1 MTFQTPQDP
10 QRANYAWMLW
20 MEGIVHMGLFYH
32 RGGRAEDLIAGM
44 LACGIATST
53 MDEDSPMG
61 SCVFK
66 AMGVAVQDVVDPAT
80 GKRDCDA
87 VLREWMHRAGRVVG
101 NGKDTQC

>member
-10 QRANYAWMLW
+10 QRANDAWLLW
-20 MEGIVHMGLFYH
+20 MEGLTHMGLVYH
-32 RGGRAEDLIAGM
+32 REGRAKDMIDRM
-44 LACGIATST
+44 LDSGLATST

-87 VLREWMHRAGRVVG
+87 VLREWMHRAARVVQ
-101 NGKDTQC
+101 NGKGE